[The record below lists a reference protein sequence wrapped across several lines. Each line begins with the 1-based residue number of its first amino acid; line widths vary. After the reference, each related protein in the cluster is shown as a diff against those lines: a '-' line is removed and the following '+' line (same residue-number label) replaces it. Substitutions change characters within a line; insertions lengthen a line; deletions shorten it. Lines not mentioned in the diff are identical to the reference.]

1 MSRWRIARCA
11 VLPIALVAIMAYA
24 HSVAAHPLHTSLA
37 ELVYDPGAR
46 EIRISIRVFVDDLTK
61 ASDAY
66 FRSHQIPARI
76 ETVPGRTPMSTR
88 LPVIEYARASFA
100 IADRGGHPVYLE
112 SCGGKPVGDLMWLCF
127 RARAPDGPVGFRVAH
142 RVLFD
147 LYADQINIVQA
158 SYGGKRVSLLFTGDD
173 GFKRLD

>member
-1 MSRWRIARCA
+1 MQRDVSRRLTVPLAI
-11 VLPIALVAIMAYA
+11 VALVATV
-24 HSVAAHPLHTSLA
+24 HSVGAHPLHTSLA
-37 ELVYDPGAR
+37 EMVYDPAAK

-66 FRSHQIPARI
+66 ARARAAALRRPGSPATAELTLI
-76 ETVPGRTPMSTR
+76 DY
-88 LPVIEYARASFA
+88 IRASF
-100 IADRGGHPVYLE
+100 IVTDRAGHPLSLS

-127 RARAPDGPVGFRVAH
+127 RAPAPAGPAGFSVTH
-142 RVLFD
+142 KVLFD

-158 SYGGKRVSLLFTGDD
+158 SYGGKKISLLFTRGD